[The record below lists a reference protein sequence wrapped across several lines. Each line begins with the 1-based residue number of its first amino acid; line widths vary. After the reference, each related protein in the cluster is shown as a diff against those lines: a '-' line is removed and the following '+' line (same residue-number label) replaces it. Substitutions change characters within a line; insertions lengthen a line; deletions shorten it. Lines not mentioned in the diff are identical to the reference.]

1 MTEKA
6 TKILYLE
13 DEHYLGR
20 IVKES
25 LASRG
30 YEMRLITDGANLMR
44 NFSQF
49 KPDIC
54 VLDIMV
60 PNIDGY
66 TLAQEIKD
74 INPRMPIIFLSAK
87 NQTEDVIQG
96 FKSGGNDYIK
106 KPFSM
111 EELILRIENLLAMQ
125 GGKGDEAVGHVTTLG
140 DYEFIYDK
148 FQLRYHDDIV
158 NLSHRENEL
167 ILLLSQNI
175 NQKLDRRIILNKI
188 WGDDSLYNSR
198 NLDVYIRKLR
208 VYFEKDAKIQLIT
221 LRGVG
226 YHFSVG

>member
-1 MTEKA
+1 MEKA
-6 TKILYLE
+6 ARILYLE

-30 YEMRLITDGANLMR
+30 YEMRLITDGANLLR
-44 NFSQF
+44 NYEQF

-66 TLAQEIKD
+66 TLALSIRALD
-74 INPRMPIIFLSAK
+74 PDMPIIFLTAK

-96 FKSGGNDYIK
+96 FKSGGNDFIK

-111 EELILRIENLLAMQ
+111 EELILRIENLLQ
-125 GGKGDEAVGHVTTLG
+125 LKGRNQETTIGKVISLG
-140 DYEFIYDK
+140 DYDFCYDK
-148 FQLRYHDDIV
+148 FQLKYGAEVIT
-158 NLSHRENEL
+158 LSHRENEL
-167 ILLLSQNI
+167 IKLLSDSM
-175 NQKLDRRIILNKI
+175 NQKLDRRIILNKL

-208 VYFEKDAKIQLIT
+208 VFFEKDAKVQLIT

>member
-1 MTEKA
+1 MV
-6 TKILYLE
+6 KILYLE

-30 YEMRLITDGANLMR
+30 YEMKLITDGANVMR
-44 NFSQF
+44 NFQMF

-66 TLAQEIKD
+66 ELAEMIKQED
-74 INPRMPIIFLSAK
+74 PSMPIIFLSAK

-111 EELILRIENLLAMQ
+111 EELILRVENLLKLK
-125 GGKGDEAVGHVTTLG
+125 GGSGKEENQIFVLG
-140 DYEFIYDK
+140 QFVFAYDK
-148 FQLRYHDDIV
+148 FELRHEESTV
-158 NLSHRENEL
+158 RLSHRENEL
-167 ILLLSQNI
+167 LLMLCQHMNVRI
-175 NQKLDRRIILNKI
+175 DRRDILKKI
-188 WGDDSLYNSR
+188 WGDDSIYNSR

-208 VYFEKDAKIQLIT
+208 VYFDKDSAVQLIT

-226 YHFSVG
+226 YHFSITS